1 MFALLLLI
9 IIFILLS
16 QLVGHTVTFY
26 FSNALAN
33 IKYKWPIG
41 FFVILALIQ
50 LVSFPM
56 QYVHSSMKTVS
67 IVYTIV
73 LLVLTI
79 GIIFTLYQMSHDQRK
94 TIFKFKSECWLEYL
108 LIGGFILF
116 NFIICFSMNSFND
129 TNADQ
134 TFYITLVENNID
146 AAHINEILPLSGM
159 VGKLNPLYNYQ
170 SFYLFLSYVV
180 SISHIDAVLVMA
192 WFVPCLLWIT
202 VATTFL
208 NLISYFNV
216 PKKWWIT
223 MGAFVLLWVFTDLYD
238 YFVRYNGYGNN
249 IRLFV
254 FCYLIIG
261 YLEYFKNQQFKQL
274 FMYSLLWLSACSLQS
289 TSLFLGIMLMVAYGI
304 YELFYHRQ
312 NLIYPLIM
320 SAFPL
325 MLYLG
330 FFLAYRSS
338 AVIGY
343 FVFILMILLIVIACF
358 EKMKERFNHFLYSKG
373 MRWII
378 IMCIIFIGIIS
389 VGMTPHLDPSIS
401 FSPSQFISFLMD
413 KYVFKLDQLKWDWEW
428 HNVILI
434 LIRQIL
440 LILNLIVFVRWRKLE
455 FNLRWLLT
463 IQLILI
469 CIFYNPVMTGFISTY
484 ITGIVYPRISDIIM
498 SLMLVLSIFAYSL
511 NFRFMKQMVIL
522 AAILAFSYLGLK
534 TVNYTTNSFNV
545 IEDKSGYNY
554 LYRMSQDL
562 IDAGEALEKYIDEKD
577 LERPTVLMTN
587 YEISYFAHNYQLP
600 YTVYHERLA
609 NDEEY
614 KANKQELY
622 SMRTILKQSYEVDVE
637 QQLQVP
643 NLLEENQ
650 IDFIVTT
657 TAVAPWLTKT
667 LKDIGTIIYE
677 NSSYQIY
684 RLN

>member
-1 MFALLLLI
+1 
-9 IIFILLS
+9 
-16 QLVGHTVTFY
+16 
-26 FSNALAN
+26 
-33 IKYKWPIG
+33 
-41 FFVILALIQ
+41 
-50 LVSFPM
+50 
-56 QYVHSSMKTVS
+56 MKTVS

-134 TFYITLVENNID
+134 TFYITLVEKNID

-343 FVFILMILLIVIACF
+343 FVFILMILLIVIACS
-358 EKMKERFNHFLYSKG
+358 EKMKCKG
-373 MRWII
+373 LN
-378 IMCIIFIGIIS
+378 
-389 VGMTPHLDPSIS
+389 VVS
-401 FSPSQFISFLMD
+401 FS
-413 KYVFKLDQLKWDWEW
+413 
-428 HNVILI
+428 
-434 LIRQIL
+434 QI
-440 LILNLIVFVRWRKLE
+440 
-455 FNLRWLLT
+455 
-463 IQLILI
+463 
-469 CIFYNPVMTGFISTY
+469 
-484 ITGIVYPRISDIIM
+484 
-498 SLMLVLSIFAYSL
+498 
-511 NFRFMKQMVIL
+511 
-522 AAILAFSYLGLK
+522 
-534 TVNYTTNSFNV
+534 
-545 IEDKSGYNY
+545 
-554 LYRMSQDL
+554 
-562 IDAGEALEKYIDEKD
+562 
-577 LERPTVLMTN
+577 
-587 YEISYFAHNYQLP
+587 
-600 YTVYHERLA
+600 
-609 NDEEY
+609 
-614 KANKQELY
+614 
-622 SMRTILKQSYEVDVE
+622 
-637 QQLQVP
+637 
-643 NLLEENQ
+643 
-650 IDFIVTT
+650 
-657 TAVAPWLTKT
+657 
-667 LKDIGTIIYE
+667 
-677 NSSYQIY
+677 
-684 RLN
+684 